1 MLVYSERQAAWHAAF
16 RSGTKRPTSPSR
28 HSPAVRLVFSSM
40 TNIGQHVNDTLEVVR
55 QLQAEQPA

>member
-1 MLVYSERQAAWHAAF
+1 
-16 RSGTKRPTSPSR
+16 
-28 HSPAVRLVFSSM
+28 M